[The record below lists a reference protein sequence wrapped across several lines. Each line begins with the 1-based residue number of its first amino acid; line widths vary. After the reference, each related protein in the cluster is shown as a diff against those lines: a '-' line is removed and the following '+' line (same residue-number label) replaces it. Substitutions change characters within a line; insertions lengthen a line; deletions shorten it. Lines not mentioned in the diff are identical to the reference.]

1 MGGIGRV
8 CTCVSFYHD
17 QILASDGIWNK
28 MKLYVSGKVCTYLN
42 STDKHTIR
50 YIRIN
55 FCLKK
60 KKLLKLKRRKK
71 NRCHNINNSTSI
83 FIFLYIINVKKM

>member
-1 MGGIGRV
+1 MGRVIGRV

-17 QILASDGIWNK
+17 QILASDVIWNK
-28 MKLYVSGKVCTYLN
+28 MKLYVSSKVCTYLN
-42 STDKHTIR
+42 STDKHTSR

-60 KKLLKLKRRKK
+60 TAKTKKKK
-71 NRCHNINNSTSI
+71 KES
-83 FIFLYIINVKKM
+83 L